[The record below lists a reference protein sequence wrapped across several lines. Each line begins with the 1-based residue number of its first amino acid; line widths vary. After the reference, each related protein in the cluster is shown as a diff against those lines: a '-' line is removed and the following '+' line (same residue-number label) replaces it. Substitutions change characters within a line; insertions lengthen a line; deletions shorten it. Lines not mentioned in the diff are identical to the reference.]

1 MEVTKPTSRA
11 GAWAGVARWFDNE
24 SSMVER
30 EGSSAKAIDLPRL
43 LPFLLMHAGCIAVF
57 WVGVSRTAVLI
68 AAVLYAV
75 RMFAITGFYH
85 RYFAHCAFRTSR
97 FTQFIFAVLGA
108 TGVQRGALWWASQ
121 HRHHH
126 ANADQPADVHSA
138 HQHGFFWSHMGWFM
152 ARGNFRT
159 RSELIKDFA
168 GFPELVFLDRFDSLV
183 PALYGALMFAIGYGI
198 DALWPQSGTTGAQT
212 LVWGYVLA
220 TIAMHH
226 VTFAINSLTH
236 ASRIGKRRYLT
247 QDKSRNVWWLALFT
261 FGESWHNNHH
271 HFAASARLGFFW
283 WEVDIGFYVI
293 RTLAACGLAWDLKRA
308 PQRYLF
314 PQTDN

>member
-1 MEVTKPTSRA
+1 MLNKSLSGHLA
-11 GAWAGVARWFDNE
+11 SWFD
-24 SSMVER
+24 SH
-30 EGSSAKAIDLPRL
+30 AKAPAISEDNDRRIEWTRVLPYV
-43 LPFLLMHAGCIAVF
+43 FLHLACGFVF
-57 WVGVSRTAVLI
+57 MVGFSWVAFALFIVS
-68 AAVLYAV
+68 YAIRV
-75 RMFAITGFYH
+75 FGITGGYH
-85 RYFAHCAFRTSR
+85 RYFAHRAYRAGR
-97 FTQFIFAVLGA
+97 ITQFVLAVLGA
-108 TGVQRGALWWASQ
+108 SATQRGPLWWAAH

-126 ANADQPADVHSA
+126 KFSDEPEDPHSPVA
-138 HQHGFFWSHMGWFM
+138 HPFWWSHMGWFM

-183 PALYGALMFAIGYGI
+183 PALYGALMFAIGYVIDGI
-198 DALWPQSGTTGAQT
+198 WPQSGTTGAQT